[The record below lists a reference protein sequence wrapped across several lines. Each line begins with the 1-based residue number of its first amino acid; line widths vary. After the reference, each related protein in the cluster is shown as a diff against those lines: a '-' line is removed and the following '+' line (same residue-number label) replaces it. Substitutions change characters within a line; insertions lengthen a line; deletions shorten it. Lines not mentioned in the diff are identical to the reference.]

1 MGNLENMMKSPR
13 VNKITS
19 AILIGALAFT
29 AAAWGISNYSSGEEY
44 ILQGASRPALV
55 SAIQAEN
62 GVIIHEFK
70 LIQAV
75 SAKLTD
81 KQVQGIASRNAMI
94 RFFNEANQVSLS
106 ASRKMRLMQDSP
118 LSQNAPRNSQIPLQI
133 GASELHKVG
142 ITGKGVTV
150 AIIDSGLGQFSALN
164 QNTTGRE
171 RNITVVNSLG
181 EDASGSQDLNG
192 HGSHMASILADSTG
206 VFDQYGAPTGAHSG
220 VAPDVDLV
228 MIKAFDE
235 EGEASYSSVLQGIE
249 YAIENRDS
257 LNIRVLNVAFSFPAT
272 SFYWEDP
279 INQALMRAWNNG
291 ITVIAPAGNGNNK
304 DMSVGVPGNN
314 PYVIT
319 VGAMDDNSTPF
330 DTSDDIVASFSS
342 FGPTVEGFMK
352 PEVLAPGTNVKGL
365 VAQNSRLADKN
376 ETSGVSGTSQATAVT
391 AGVVALMIQ
400 QDPSLTPD
408 EIKCRLMSSA
418 SQAKKQNG
426 ELAFSVFAQG
436 AGLINA
442 SAAINTTVVGCANS
456 GLNIAN
462 DINLRSH
469 YFGPAKFDERS
480 SEFTLG
486 ENKKAANGV
495 IWNNDIV
502 KSDEKSA
509 IGVIWNNDIVKSANG
524 VIWNNDIVK
533 SANGVIW
540 NNDIVK
546 SDKKVANGV
555 IWNND
560 IVKSD
565 KKVANGVIWNND
577 IVKSDKKVA
586 NGVIWNNDIMKSD
599 KKVANGVIW
608 NNDIVKSDKKVANG
622 VIWNNDIVKS
632 DKKVANGVI
641 WNNDIVK
648 SDKKVA
654 NGVIWNNDIVK
665 SDKKVANGV
674 IWNNDIVKSDK
685 KVANGV
691 IWNNDIVKSDKKVAN
706 GVIWNNDIVKSDKKV
721 ANGVIWNN
729 DIVKSDKKLSNGVI
743 WNNDIVKSDK
753 KLSNGVIWNNDIVK
767 SDKKVANGVIWNNDI
782 VKTANGVIWNNDI
795 VKTAN
800 GVIWNN
806 DIVKSDKKVAN
817 GVIWNNDIVK
827 SDKKIANGV
836 IWNNDIVKSDK
847 KVANGVIWNNDIVKS
862 DKKVA
867 NGVIWNNDIV
877 KSDTKVANGVIWN
890 NDIVKSDKKVANGVI
905 WNNDIVKSTNG
916 VIWNNDIV
924 KSDEKSANGVIW
936 NNDIVKSANGV
947 IWNNDI
953 VKSDKKSANGVI
965 WNNDIVKSD
974 KKSANG
980 VIWNNDIVKSDKKIA
995 NGVIW
1000 NNDIVKSDKKIAN
1013 GVIWNNDIVK
1023 SDKNVANGVIWNN
1036 DIVKSDKKIA
1046 NGVIWNNDILV
1057 KSGPKDTQGVIWHKV
1072 TEVTHALTAE
1082 GESGLSDTSPQVK
1095 LIRKWATETDASSST
1110 ESNDV
1115 IKLDILRE

>member
-486 ENKKAANGV
+486 ENKKANGV
-495 IWNNDIV
+495 IWHDGIA
-502 KSDEKSA
+502 KSD
-509 IGVIWNNDIVKSANG
+509 D
-524 VIWNNDIVK
+524 
-533 SANGVIW
+533 
-540 NNDIVK
+540 
-546 SDKKVANGV
+546 
-555 IWNND
+555 
-560 IVKSD
+560 
-565 KKVANGVIWNND
+565 
-577 IVKSDKKVA
+577 
-586 NGVIWNNDIMKSD
+586 
-599 KKVANGVIW
+599 
-608 NNDIVKSDKKVANG
+608 
-622 VIWNNDIVKS
+622 
-632 DKKVANGVI
+632 
-641 WNNDIVK
+641 
-648 SDKKVA
+648 
-654 NGVIWNNDIVK
+654 
-665 SDKKVANGV
+665 
-674 IWNNDIVKSDK
+674 
-685 KVANGV
+685 
-691 IWNNDIVKSDKKVAN
+691 
-706 GVIWNNDIVKSDKKV
+706 
-721 ANGVIWNN
+721 
-729 DIVKSDKKLSNGVI
+729 
-743 WNNDIVKSDK
+743 
-753 KLSNGVIWNNDIVK
+753 
-767 SDKKVANGVIWNNDI
+767 
-782 VKTANGVIWNNDI
+782 KTANGVIWHDGI
-795 VKTAN
+795 VKADKKTAN
-800 GVIWNN
+800 GVIWHDGVVKADKKTANGVIWH
-806 DIVKSDKKVAN
+806 DGVVKSDKKTAN
-817 GVIWNNDIVK
+817 GVIWHDGIVKADKKTANGVIWHDGVVKADKKTANGVIWHDGVVKSDKKTANGVIWHDGIVK
-827 SDKKIANGV
+827 SDNKIANGV
-836 IWNNDIVKSDK
+836 IWHDGIVKSDDK
-847 KVANGVIWNNDIVKS
+847 TANGVIWHDGVVKS
-862 DKKVA
+862 DNK
-867 NGVIWNNDIV
+867 
-877 KSDTKVANGVIWN
+877 
-890 NDIVKSDKKVANGVI
+890 
-905 WNNDIVKSTNG
+905 
-916 VIWNNDIV
+916 
-924 KSDEKSANGVIW
+924 
-936 NNDIVKSANGV
+936 
-947 IWNNDI
+947 
-953 VKSDKKSANGVI
+953 
-965 WNNDIVKSD
+965 
-974 KKSANG
+974 
-980 VIWNNDIVKSDKKIA
+980 
-995 NGVIW
+995 
-1000 NNDIVKSDKKIAN
+1000 
-1013 GVIWNNDIVK
+1013 
-1023 SDKNVANGVIWNN
+1023 
-1036 DIVKSDKKIA
+1036 
-1046 NGVIWNNDILV
+1046 
-1057 KSGPKDTQGVIWHKV
+1057 
-1072 TEVTHALTAE
+1072 TA
-1082 GESGLSDTSPQVK
+1082 
-1095 LIRKWATETDASSST
+1095 
-1110 ESNDV
+1110 
-1115 IKLDILRE
+1115 

>member
-1 MGNLENMMKSPR
+1 MGNLENIMKSQR

-19 AILIGALAFT
+19 AILSSALAFT

-81 KQVQGIASRNAMI
+81 KQVQGISSRNAMI
-94 RFFNEANQVSLS
+94 RFFNEDNQVSLS
-106 ASRKMRLMQDSP
+106 ANSNLGVMQDSS
-118 LSQNAPRNSQIPLQI
+118 LGQNAPRNSQIPAQI

-164 QNTTGRE
+164 QNTTGLQ

-192 HGSHMASILADSTG
+192 HGSHMASILADSTS
-206 VFDQYGAPTGAHSG
+206 VFDQYGSPTGAHSG

-235 EGEASYSSVLQGIE
+235 KGEASYSSVLQGIE
-249 YAIENRDS
+249 YAIENRNR

-319 VGAMDDNSTPF
+319 AGAMDDNSTPF

-365 VAQNSRLADKN
+365 VAQSSHLADKN
-376 ETSGVSGTSQATAVT
+376 RTSGVSGTSQATAVT

-426 ELAFSVFAQG
+426 GLAFSVFAQG

-442 SAAINTTVVGCANS
+442 SAAINTTAVGCANS

-486 ENKKAANGV
+486 EDKQANSKTANGVIWNNDIAKGDVKSANGVIWNNDIVKSGKKLANGVIWNNDIVKSTNGVIWNNDIVKSDNKAANGV

-502 KSDEKSA
+502 KSDEQVANGVIWNNDIVKSA
-509 IGVIWNNDIVKSANG
+509 NGVIWNNDVVKSDDKVANGVIWNDDIVKSDEQIANGVIWNNDIVKSGKKLANGVIWNNDIVKSANGVIWNNDIVKSDDKAANGVIWNNDIVKSANGVIWNNDIVKSANGVIWNNDMVKSANGVIWNNDIVKSYKKVANGVIWNNDIVKSANG

-546 SDKKVANGV
+546 SANGVIWNNDIVKSANGVIWNNDIVKSNKKLTNGVIVKSDNKVANGV

-586 NGVIWNNDIMKSD
+586 NGVIWNN
-599 KKVANGVIW
+599 N
-608 NNDIVKSDKKVANG
+608 IVKSDKKVANG
-622 VIWNNDIVKS
+622 VIWNKDIVKS
-632 DKKVANGVI
+632 DKKVV
-641 WNNDIVK
+641 
-648 SDKKVA
+648 
-654 NGVIWNNDIVK
+654 
-665 SDKKVANGV
+665 
-674 IWNNDIVKSDK
+674 
-685 KVANGV
+685 
-691 IWNNDIVKSDKKVAN
+691 
-706 GVIWNNDIVKSDKKV
+706 
-721 ANGVIWNN
+721 NGVIWNN
-729 DIVKSDKKLSNGVI
+729 DIVKSDKKL
-743 WNNDIVKSDK
+743 
-753 KLSNGVIWNNDIVK
+753 
-767 SDKKVANGVIWNNDI
+767 
-782 VKTANGVIWNNDI
+782 
-795 VKTAN
+795 
-800 GVIWNN
+800 
-806 DIVKSDKKVAN
+806 
-817 GVIWNNDIVK
+817 
-827 SDKKIANGV
+827 
-836 IWNNDIVKSDK
+836 
-847 KVANGVIWNNDIVKS
+847 
-862 DKKVA
+862 
-867 NGVIWNNDIV
+867 
-877 KSDTKVANGVIWN
+877 
-890 NDIVKSDKKVANGVI
+890 
-905 WNNDIVKSTNG
+905 
-916 VIWNNDIV
+916 
-924 KSDEKSANGVIW
+924 
-936 NNDIVKSANGV
+936 
-947 IWNNDI
+947 
-953 VKSDKKSANGVI
+953 
-965 WNNDIVKSD
+965 
-974 KKSANG
+974 
-980 VIWNNDIVKSDKKIA
+980 
-995 NGVIW
+995 
-1000 NNDIVKSDKKIAN
+1000 
-1013 GVIWNNDIVK
+1013 
-1023 SDKNVANGVIWNN
+1023 
-1036 DIVKSDKKIA
+1036 A

-1057 KSGPKDTQGVIWHKV
+1057 KSGAKDTQGVIWHKV
-1072 TEVTHALTAE
+1072 TEVTHAQTAE
-1082 GESGLSDTSPQVK
+1082 DESGVSDASPQVK
-1095 LIRKWATETDASSST
+1095 LIRSWATETATSSAI

-1115 IKLDILRE
+1115 IKLDILRK